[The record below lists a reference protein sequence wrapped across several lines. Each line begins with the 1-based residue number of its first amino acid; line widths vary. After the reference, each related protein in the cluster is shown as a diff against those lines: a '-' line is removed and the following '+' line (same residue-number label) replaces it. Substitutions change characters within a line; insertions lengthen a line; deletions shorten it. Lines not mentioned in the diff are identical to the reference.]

1 MKTVADI
8 IVNGTF
14 KAMDV
19 DIYIDATHNYVF
31 AIGEKY
37 RKAYKVTDTSN
48 NGTII
53 LSFPMSWARC
63 KLIKAY
69 LKTPYKTG
77 NIKLRGSRRKATA
90 TDDSVN
96 EWLERVA

>member
-1 MKTVADI
+1 MTTVSDI
-8 IVNGTF
+8 LVNKTF

-19 DIYIDATHNYVF
+19 DVYIDTTHNYVF

-37 RKAYKVTDTSN
+37 RRAYKVTSTDN

-53 LSFPMSWARC
+53 LDFPMSWARC
-63 KLIKAY
+63 KLIKAF
-69 LKTPYKTG
+69 LKTPYKAG
-77 NIKLRGSRRKATA
+77 NIRLRGSRRKATA
-90 TDDSVN
+90 TDDSIN